1 MRKQTKM
8 VLSLL
13 LAALLT
19 ASSAAVFA
27 DQPTTAGEI
36 AEEQTAPPIDGTPV
50 VVKLGDVFFD
60 VPTGSE
66 LEKAVSKLKEAGVL
80 HGYEDGSFRAAN
92 SLTRAEFCK
101 MVNKLFGYTAKA
113 QEAFPDVTAEN
124 WYYDD
129 ALIAKQ
135 QGYIAGYEDGTF
147 RGSATVSR
155 EQVCRK
161 AGYHP

>member
-8 VLSLL
+8 ILSLL

-27 DQPTTAGEI
+27 DEPTTAGGNE
-36 AEEQTAPPIDGTPV
+36 AEEQTALPIGETPV

-80 HGYEDGSFRAAN
+80 HG
-92 SLTRAEFCK
+92 
-101 MVNKLFGYTAKA
+101 
-113 QEAFPDVTAEN
+113 
-124 WYYDD
+124 
-129 ALIAKQ
+129 
-135 QGYIAGYEDGTF
+135 
-147 RGSATVSR
+147 
-155 EQVCRK
+155 
-161 AGYHP
+161 

>member
-19 ASSAAVFA
+19 APSAAVFA

-80 HGYEDGSFRAAN
+80 DR
-92 SLTRAEFCK
+92 SLLCLLWCK
-101 MVNKLFGYTAKA
+101 ASD
-113 QEAFPDVTAEN
+113 Q
-124 WYYDD
+124 
-129 ALIAKQ
+129 ALQHLPGRIPHIYRRQ
-135 QGYIAGYEDGTF
+135 HSLLY
-147 RGSATVSR
+147 
-155 EQVCRK
+155 
-161 AGYHP
+161 